1 MIDQLSSVSF
11 AKAVAYFQTIIQLFQ
26 TLPTYTWLANAGIT
40 PSRDQ
45 TYTLSEILSALKQGS
60 GGVSSRVPSSFS
72 LSNLKCS
79 RFIFIIVHTCRRLL
93 ARQAGRD
100 QLVLQLEGIAS
111 RRGVCSHR

>member
-60 GGVSSRVPSSFS
+60 GGYTPAVGCSHGKLDAISWYY
-72 LSNLKCS
+72 NLKGS
-79 RFIFIIVHTCRRLL
+79 LLDGGFVPIDSPKESTCPHNNIQYLPR
-93 ARQAGRD
+93 
-100 QLVLQLEGIAS
+100 EG
-111 RRGVCSHR
+111 